1 MGRKVYLWS
10 SKTHCIFNPQNDSRS
25 SFQIDEINNISKS
38 LHNFISSETSPF
50 HKKGLIHFP
59 TKKTHCVDFKLISW
73 QCWKNA
79 AALVSFTAFR
89 KKIYRGRGW
98 IFGFRF
104 SPYQASVC
112 STCPPM
118 TTQIHF
124 HTVGKP
130 WLRRTGWG
138 LMEKRGF
145 NNVGE
150 TLSSR
155 RFLWPVRW
163 VNYDFLNLTTTQP
176 ESYGIRWHL
185 I

>member
-1 MGRKVYLWS
+1 M
-10 SKTHCIFNPQNDSRS
+10 F
-25 SFQIDEINNISKS
+25 
-38 LHNFISSETSPF
+38 PF

-59 TKKTHCVDFKLISW
+59 RKKTHCVDFKLISW

-163 VNYDFLNLTTTQP
+163 VNYDFLNLTTLTLGMALDIP
-176 ESYGIRWHL
+176 FYSAIKILLDAFFRKVV
-185 I
+185 

>member
-1 MGRKVYLWS
+1 MTHDPLFKMMKSTIFQRVYIICFLW
-10 SKTHCIFNPQNDSRS
+10 NA
-25 SFQIDEINNISKS
+25 S
-38 LHNFISSETSPF
+38 LSQERVDP
-50 HKKGLIHFP
+50 FP